1 MRGEEEEE
9 FISRKD
15 AKAQWGKN
23 FNLELRKA
31 GKGL

>member
-1 MRGEEEEE
+1 LKGEEEE

-15 AKAQWGKN
+15 AKAQRGEN
-23 FNLELRKA
+23 FNLELKKE